1 MPVASHFH
9 VDSYLCCSLGFVC
22 LCLLEV
28 TFKASEVGLKT
39 GQVGTK
45 GA

>member
-1 MPVASHFH
+1 MSVASHFH
-9 VDSYLCCSLGFVC
+9 VDSYLCCSLGFVW

-28 TFKASEVGLKT
+28 TFKALEVGLKM

-45 GA
+45 EA